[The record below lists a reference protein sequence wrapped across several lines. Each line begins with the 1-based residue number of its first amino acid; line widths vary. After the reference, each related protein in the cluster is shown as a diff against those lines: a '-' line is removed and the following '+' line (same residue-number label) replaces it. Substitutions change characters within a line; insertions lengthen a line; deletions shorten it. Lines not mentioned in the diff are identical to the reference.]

1 VTAADVLRVQGIRC
15 YGYTGYFPEEN
26 RLGQWFE
33 VNLTFWLDLGPAS
46 RSDELSQTL
55 NYCIAVE
62 RTTAIVKSQPFK
74 TIERLAGAIAE
85 DLLSLDGVDRLKV
98 ALTKVS
104 PPIPD
109 FAGQVTVEL
118 TRSRSS
124 ST

>member
-1 VTAADVLRVQGIRC
+1 MSDQLRVQGIRC

-33 VNLTFWLDLGPAS
+33 VDLTFWLDLGPAS
-46 RSDELSQTL
+46 RSDELAQTL
-55 NYCIAVE
+55 NYCLAVE
-62 RTTAIVKSQPFK
+62 RTTAIVKSQVFK

-85 DLLSLDGVDRLKV
+85 DLLTLEGVERLEV

-109 FAGQVTVEL
+109 FAGRVTVVLERG
-118 TRSRSS
+118 RSR
-124 ST
+124 